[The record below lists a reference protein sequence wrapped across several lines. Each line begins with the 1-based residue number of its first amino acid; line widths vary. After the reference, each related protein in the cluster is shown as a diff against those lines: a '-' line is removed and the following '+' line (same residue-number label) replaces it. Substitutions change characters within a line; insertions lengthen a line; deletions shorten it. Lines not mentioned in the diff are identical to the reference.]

1 MHDTDVIVVGSGQ
14 AGTPLATRL
23 VEAGRSVVLFE
34 RGDLGGTCTN
44 SGCTP
49 TKTMIASARA
59 AHVARTAG
67 RLGVRVG
74 SVTVDFAAVVARK
87 DAIVERWR
95 RGVQNK
101 LARAGDRLLVVR
113 EHARFAGERTLEAGG
128 EQYRAPVV
136 VLDVGAR
143 AAVPPLKGLS
153 DVPWLDNHTALD
165 LRQLPRHLLVL
176 GGGYIG
182 CEMGQMFRRFGAAVT
197 VVHTG
202 EHILSRE
209 DPDVVAPLEE
219 ALRSEGVEL
228 RLRATAEGV
237 RKDGDDVVVTL
248 SDGSSLRGS
257 HLLLALGRRPNTDD
271 LRCEA
276 GGVRLDARG
285 CVVADDF
292 YATSAA
298 GIYAVGDVLG
308 GPQFTHTSWDD
319 HRLLFDLLMRPDAPR
334 RPRSAR
340 IVPYTVFTDPQLA
353 SVGLNERTA
362 RARGVPFEI
371 ATMPFGE
378 IARAIEIDETAG
390 TMKVLLDPAS
400 ERFLGVSLVGAEAGE
415 LLHPFVVLMQ
425 AGAPARAMVDA
436 EMVHPTFSEG
446 LQTLVM
452 RLPRYSLAR
461 PLGEPSPADGDVRT
475 ALDRHWA
482 ASNEGNEEAEG
493 AIYHDDVVLEYPQSG
508 ERFQGRRNVLGS
520 RTENPTR
527 RRFEVHRTLGAGD
540 LWVVEY
546 AIIYDGRPVP
556 AVSVLEF
563 RDGKVAREI
572 QYFADRFDAPAWR
585 AKWRVEPRA

>member
-1 MHDTDVIVVGSGQ
+1 
-14 AGTPLATRL
+14 
-23 VEAGRSVVLFE
+23 
-34 RGDLGGTCTN
+34 
-44 SGCTP
+44 
-49 TKTMIASARA
+49 
-59 AHVARTAG
+59 
-67 RLGVRVG
+67 
-74 SVTVDFAAVVARK
+74 
-87 DAIVERWR
+87 
-95 RGVQNK
+95 
-101 LARAGDRLLVVR
+101 
-113 EHARFAGERTLEAGG
+113 
-128 EQYRAPVV
+128 
-136 VLDVGAR
+136 
-143 AAVPPLKGLS
+143 
-153 DVPWLDNHTALD
+153 
-165 LRQLPRHLLVL
+165 
-176 GGGYIG
+176 
-182 CEMGQMFRRFGAAVT
+182 
-197 VVHTG
+197 
-202 EHILSRE
+202 
-209 DPDVVAPLEE
+209 
-219 ALRSEGVEL
+219 
-228 RLRATAEGV
+228 
-237 RKDGDDVVVTL
+237 
-248 SDGSSLRGS
+248 
-257 HLLLALGRRPNTDD
+257 
-271 LRCEA
+271 
-276 GGVRLDARG
+276 
-285 CVVADDF
+285 
-292 YATSAA
+292 
-298 GIYAVGDVLG
+298 
-308 GPQFTHTSWDD
+308 
-319 HRLLFDLLMRPDAPR
+319 
-334 RPRSAR
+334 
-340 IVPYTVFTDPQLA
+340 VFTDPQLA

-482 ASNEGNEEAEG
+482 ASNEGNKEAEG